1 MKKLSL
7 ILVIALLLGILSGC
21 AGTPVV
27 YYSDCTC
34 PVDAHAEPA
43 VEQAPAAEAVIPLPD
58 PTEGPATAG
67 SALKTGLY
75 VGASIADSTSATA
88 EAEGTAK
95 YDVTL
100 VAVTV
105 NESGIIHDCRID
117 NIPATV
123 TFDASGA
130 VTSDLNAQ
138 ILSKNELGDN
148 YGMRKASSIGKEWN
162 EQAAAIAAYAVGKN
176 ASELGAIAISQSGE
190 VDADLAS
197 GATMYVGGYI
207 AAIEAAAANA
217 QFLGA
222 QAGDE
227 LRLAAVPT
235 IGSSASATEEKDGT
249 AQLDVDITALTVNG
263 DVITS
268 CYIDA
273 LQAKVSFDTTGTI
286 TTDVTAAPQT
296 KNQLGD
302 GYNMKLY
309 GSAIA
314 EWYEQAASFAAYVT
328 GKTGSEVMGIAVNEG
343 TKPTEADLVTSVTIA
358 IGGFQNL
365 IAKALQ

>member
-7 ILVIALLLGILSGC
+7 ILVLALVLSLFAGC

-27 YYSDCTC
+27 YYTDCTC
-34 PVDAHAEPA
+34 PVEAHVAPAEP
-43 VEQAPAAEAVIPLPD
+43 VIPLPE
-58 PTEGPATAG
+58 PTEGPAALG
-67 SALKTGLY
+67 SGLKTGLY
-75 VGASIADSTSATA
+75 IGPSIAESASASA
-88 EAEGTAK
+88 EADGVAK
-95 YDVTL
+95 YDVTV

-105 NESGIIHDCRID
+105 DDGGVIHDCRID
-117 NIPATV
+117 NIPASV
-123 TFDASGA
+123 TFDASG
-130 VTSDLNAQ
+130 VITSDVSAA

-176 ASELGAIAISQSGE
+176 AADLGSIAISASGE

-207 AAIEAAAANA
+207 SAIQTAAASA
-217 QFLGA
+217 QHLGA

-227 LRLAAVPT
+227 LRLAAIPSVS
-235 IGSSASATEEKDGT
+235 GSASADGEKAGL
-249 AQLDVDITALTVNG
+249 AQLDVNVTALTVNG
-263 DVITS
+263 GVITS

-273 LQAKVSFDTTGTI
+273 LQAKVSFDASGAI
-286 TTDVTAAPQT
+286 TTELTAPVLT

-302 GYNMKLY
+302 NY
-309 GSAIA
+309 GMRKASSIGK
-314 EWYEQAASFAAYVT
+314 EWNEQAASFASYVT
-328 GKTGSEVMGIAVNEG
+328 GKTADEVAGIAVDES
-343 TKPTEADLVTSVTIA
+343 THPTDADLVSSVTIA
-358 IGGFQNL
+358 VGGFQAL